1 MVDAALNGSDDEG
14 ALTPILQA
22 DIAKNNMPETAKS
35 FLIGF
40 IVFSKGVIYLV
51 QMELMVIVARGE
63 TPTSL

>member
-1 MVDAALNGSDDEG
+1 MVEAALNGSDDDG

-22 DIAKNNMPETAKS
+22 DIAKTNKPKTAKS